1 MVYSDIFV
9 DGVSIQGCRSKHY
22 NCILICKT
30 TVFTHLNVFLTDA
43 PTMKQLLNVTVE
55 ESKNVT
61 KECNE
66 AAGTHPLNF
75 AWKNVKTG
83 QVTKGKLLNISNITR
98 NQSGEYRCIANNTC
112 GNESTT
118 MFINVQCK
126 IILVAFFDTSLY
138 WQGLVMFN
146 FNPFYVSK
154 HIEII
159 MSLVCS
165 FMVVLLVPRVKCPF
179 CKPWLIP
186 HGELYERWETMFWW
200 PQIRLLDVWKNKS
213 LPINVATGPYG
224 ISVLFD

>member
-22 NCILICKT
+22 NCIFISKT

-43 PTMKQLLNVTVE
+43 STMKQLLNVTVE

-98 NQSGEYRCIANNTC
+98 NQSGEYRCIANNT
-112 GNESTT
+112 
-118 MFINVQCK
+118 
-126 IILVAFFDTSLY
+126 
-138 WQGLVMFN
+138 
-146 FNPFYVSK
+146 
-154 HIEII
+154 
-159 MSLVCS
+159 
-165 FMVVLLVPRVKCPF
+165 
-179 CKPWLIP
+179 
-186 HGELYERWETMFWW
+186 
-200 PQIRLLDVWKNKS
+200 
-213 LPINVATGPYG
+213 
-224 ISVLFD
+224 